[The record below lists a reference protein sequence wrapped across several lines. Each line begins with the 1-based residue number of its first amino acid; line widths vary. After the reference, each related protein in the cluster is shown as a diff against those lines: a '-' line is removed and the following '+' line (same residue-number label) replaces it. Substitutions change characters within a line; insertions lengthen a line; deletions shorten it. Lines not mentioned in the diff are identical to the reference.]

1 MEIKEQN
8 FCGTKVNYPIK
19 INLKV
24 IMNNTFPDVVNR
36 THLGIAIE
44 EAGLDYNE
52 ILVNQSKKLNYFS
65 YTIIINVESEFLM
78 KNLYEK
84 IRSLPGFVMA
94 I

>member
-8 FCGTKVNYPIK
+8 FCGSKVSYPTK

-36 THLGIAIE
+36 THIGRAIE
-44 EAGLDYNE
+44 EAGLNYNE
-52 ILVNQSKKLNYFS
+52 IIVNHSKKKNYFS
-65 YTIIINVESEFLM
+65 YTILIVIQSEELM
-78 KNLYEK
+78 DQLYKK
-84 IRSLPGFVMA
+84 IRSVPGFLMA